1 MAGEES
7 GVALAS
13 RRTAD
18 TERGAEALME
28 ALELYRGHIDSGDTQ
43 LPALMLAFGAETALD
58 YMVTIVT
65 RIKSS
70 QLEEVLLVLPL
81 DMVQELVSVLE
92 SILSKGRVVEIA
104 TRCLLFLLEIH
115 HGPITSSRP
124 MEEILTRLNPIV
136 KKEVTEMK
144 DVIGTNLAG
153 LRFLSDR
160 IEERRGVEMFT
171 DTTTRQRER
180 NKKKKKKERQLQ
192 RAVMTM

>member
-1 MAGEES
+1 
-7 GVALAS
+7 
-13 RRTAD
+13 
-18 TERGAEALME
+18 
-28 ALELYRGHIDSGDTQ
+28 
-43 LPALMLAFGAETALD
+43 
-58 YMVTIVT
+58 
-65 RIKSS
+65 
-70 QLEEVLLVLPL
+70 
-81 DMVQELVSVLE
+81 
-92 SILSKGRVVEIA
+92 
-104 TRCLLFLLEIH
+104 
-115 HGPITSSRP
+115 

-192 RAVMTM
+192 RAVMTL

>member
-1 MAGEES
+1 MG
-7 GVALAS
+7 
-13 RRTAD
+13 
-18 TERGAEALME
+18 
-28 ALELYRGHIDSGDTQ
+28 
-43 LPALMLAFGAETALD
+43 PALMLAFGAETALD

-115 HGPITSSRP
+115 HGPITGSRP

-180 NKKKKKKERQLQ
+180 TRRRRRKRGNFKEL
-192 RAVMTM
+192 